1 VGAGRCEQRCGNA
14 ESKEEGRLPRHAH
27 LRTCAPAHHT
37 PHTTHTHT
45 RARTATMSSLLSFL
59 GGAPKAAGPS
69 AATKAADTGN
79 ALQKITDHIEILDKK
94 AEHMQKKA
102 DAERQQ
108 AVAFHK
114 KGGAMNKKR
123 AMQHLKLAKQY
134 DNQIENQFK
143 MQDNLQA
150 QRMALE
156 NTGAAQAM
164 VDVMKSGASALRNAN
179 DADKVDDLVGDIEEL
194 VEDQRRVT
202 DILTSDMGLG
212 AQIDQD
218 ELDAEMDELLN
229 GEIDLTGLGDALP
242 GDGDG
247 DAQIDQEAKAP
258 VVSAVDALPPVAQPE
273 PEPTLQP
280 EPEPLAP
287 AVKAPPVQ
295 SAPTSPQKKSG
306 AENTPLIGDA
316 KAAKEPGCCTI
327 L

>member
-1 VGAGRCEQRCGNA
+1 MGAGRCEQRCGNA

-37 PHTTHTHT
+37 PHTTHTHA

-150 QRMALE
+150 QVRRAPPSVCVDMCMCVCGYVFVRVCLSPARQAL
-156 NTGAAQAM
+156 ARPR
-164 VDVMKSGASALRNAN
+164 SA
-179 DADKVDDLVGDIEEL
+179 
-194 VEDQRRVT
+194 RV
-202 DILTSDMGLG
+202 
-212 AQIDQD
+212 
-218 ELDAEMDELLN
+218 
-229 GEIDLTGLGDALP
+229 LP
-242 GDGDG
+242 R
-247 DAQIDQEAKAP
+247 ATPFLPTCARWHSRA
-258 VVSAVDALPPVAQPE
+258 ALPP
-273 PEPTLQP
+273 
-280 EPEPLAP
+280 
-287 AVKAPPVQ
+287 
-295 SAPTSPQKKSG
+295 
-306 AENTPLIGDA
+306 D
-316 KAAKEPGCCTI
+316 
-327 L
+327 

>member
-37 PHTTHTHT
+37 PHTSHTHA

-242 GDGDG
+242 SVPGDGVASLPSAPSNVLLP
-247 DAQIDQEAKAP
+247 DAPSAP
-258 VVSAVDALPPVAQPE
+258 MPAVSAEDDELAALQAFA
-273 PEPTLQP
+273 T
-280 EPEPLAP
+280 
-287 AVKAPPVQ
+287 
-295 SAPTSPQKKSG
+295 
-306 AENTPLIGDA
+306 
-316 KAAKEPGCCTI
+316 
-327 L
+327 